1 MKSTDNLTLTSLT
14 NKYLNGAVKLV
25 ESVFKHEDEIIRTE
39 LEASINNKSLVSYNN
54 HCDSDVKSL
63 KYFIVVNNK
72 EKVLGIIGIYTLFED
87 FEDTDWIGWYCVSK
101 KYRGKGIGIFLLNFV
116 IDLSKDIGKKYLCLY
131 TSTDKSE
138 KKAQKIYEKNGFYI
152 TKRVKED
159 GYEIL
164 FRRKDLSLS
173 NI

>member
-14 NKYLNGAVKLV
+14 NKYLNSAVKLV

-63 KYFIVVNNK
+63 KYSIVVNNK
-72 EKVLGIIGIYTLFED
+72 EKVLGIIGIYTL

-116 IDLSKDIGKKYLCLY
+116 IDLSKDRGKKYLCLY

-138 KKAQKIYEKNGFYI
+138 KKLKKFMKKMDFI
-152 TKRVKED
+152 
-159 GYEIL
+159 
-164 FRRKDLSLS
+164 
-173 NI
+173 